1 MCKMYKCED
10 NGDLAAVAPNRIE
23 NVLREVS
30 PVVVSV
36 VTPEGD
42 EMTITDISIDVRPN
56 GIHILLVCPEAEMGC
71 ED

>member
-1 MCKMYKCED
+1 MECRE
-10 NGDLAAVAPNRIE
+10 LVAVTPKRIE

-30 PVVVSV
+30 PVVVSA
-36 VTPEGD
+36 VTPGGD

-56 GIHILLVCPEAEMGC
+56 GIHILLVCPEAEMRC